1 MRGWF
6 KLNHSYQAIDGQKP
20 FSVASVP
27 DNVPVQGLYWTRKF
41 YAKHLSCVMNTVLE
55 GERREIRTKA
65 RQYTSLVFHFI
76 LQKQVYHADVFL
88 QKGFIHRRIP
98 PGGFKNILPWGWH
111 FDCGFGNEK
120 IPSSTNTNTHWKKQ
134 KAWCIKQSANL
145 RYFNSNHKNFNTN
158 YIKPLIILRTCLWS
172 I

>member
-6 KLNHSYQAIDGQKP
+6 TLNHSYQATDGRKP

-41 YAKHLSCVMNTVLE
+41 YAKHLSCVMNTALE

-65 RQYTSLVFHFI
+65 RQYTSLVFHLI

-111 FDCGFGNEK
+111 FVALEM
-120 IPSSTNTNTHWKKQ
+120 KK
-134 KAWCIKQSANL
+134 SL
-145 RYFNSNHKNFNTN
+145 LV
-158 YIKPLIILRTCLWS
+158 LILILTGKKKSLMYKTECQFKTF
-172 I
+172 

>member
-6 KLNHSYQAIDGQKP
+6 TLNHSYQATDGQKP

-41 YAKHLSCVMNTVLE
+41 YAKHLSCVMNTALE

-65 RQYTSLVFHFI
+65 RQYTSLVFHLI

-111 FDCGFGNEK
+111 FVALEM
-120 IPSSTNTNTHWKKQ
+120 KK
-134 KAWCIKQSANL
+134 SL
-145 RYFNSNHKNFNTN
+145 LV
-158 YIKPLIILRTCLWS
+158 LILILTGKKKKSLMYKTECQFKTF
-172 I
+172 